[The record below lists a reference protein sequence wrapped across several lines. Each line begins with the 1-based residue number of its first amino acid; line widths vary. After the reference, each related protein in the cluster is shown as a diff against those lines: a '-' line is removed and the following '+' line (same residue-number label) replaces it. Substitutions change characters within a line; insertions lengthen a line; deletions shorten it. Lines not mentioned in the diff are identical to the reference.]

1 LDTLVLAMPI
11 SWRGILQQYT
21 GRLHR
26 AHAAKTD
33 VQVIDFVDEGN
44 VALMRMWEKR
54 KMGYKTMGYRMVDNL
69 ATMKLL

>member
-1 LDTLVLAMPI
+1 MRPH
-11 SWRGILQQYT
+11 T
-21 GRLHR
+21 GRVHR
-26 AHAAKTD
+26 AHTAKTD

-54 KMGYKTMGYRMVDNL
+54 KMGYRTMGYRMTDTL